1 VHSIFN
7 IYLTFPLNL
16 LIVNIQGEIAAL
28 SAAALWSVASIMYGS
43 LGQRIPPLQLNFLK
57 GIIAIIL
64 LLITI
69 VVRGEFIS
77 GISPLPLFL
86 LLLSGIVGIGLGDL
100 AFLAAINA
108 LGARRVLLI
117 GTLSPPIT
125 AVLATIF
132 LQEKLNPS
140 AWCGILLTII
150 GVAWVVTE
158 RTADTK
164 NNVAAQLLSG
174 VSLSLLCAFTGG
186 VGAVLSRA
194 AFATESIPPLWAAL
208 LRLSSA
214 VIFLLVWGWLR
225 TLKGVAF
232 SFHYLSSSRVL
243 GTTVLASFC
252 GTFLGIWL
260 QQTAIKLTAVGI
272 ASTLLQTSPLF
283 VIPAAMWMGE
293 KVSLRAI
300 AGVFVAISGIGLL
313 FYFRN

>member
-1 VHSIFN
+1 
-7 IYLTFPLNL
+7 
-16 LIVNIQGEIAAL
+16 
-28 SAAALWSVASIMYGS
+28 LWSVASILYGS

-57 GIIAIIL
+57 GIIAVAFLI
-64 LLITI
+64 ITI
-69 VVRGEFIS
+69 VIRGEFIS
-77 GISPLPLFL
+77 GIPPLPLFL
-86 LLLSGIVGIGLGDL
+86 LLLSGIIGIGLGDV

-117 GTLSPPIT
+117 GTLTPPIT

-132 LQEKLNPS
+132 LQERLNFS
-140 AWCGILLTII
+140 AWCGILVTII

-158 RTADTK
+158 RTPDTNDNHNK
-164 NNVAAQLLSG
+164 SSNPLQGIGLGLLYAIS
-174 VSLSLLCAFTGG
+174 GG

-194 AFATESIPPLWAAL
+194 AFASASIPPLWAAL

-214 VIFLLVWGWLR
+214 VVFLVGWAWLR

-232 SFHYLSSSRVL
+232 SFDSLSSSRIFM
-243 GTTVLASFC
+243 TTIFASFC

-283 VIPAAMWMGE
+283 VIPLAIWMGE
-293 KVSLRAI
+293 KVTLRAV
-300 AGVFVAISGIGLL
+300 AGVFVAILGIGLL
-313 FYFRN
+313 FYFRT